1 MLRIV
6 ERQNADLEDMDATR
20 TTQISRLDLPGNEVF
35 ENEKLGFLRSTLRSK
50 SITL

>member
-35 ENEKLGFLRSTLRSK
+35 ENEKNGFSTL
-50 SITL
+50 